1 MNEGKRWPWRV
12 RDSCCK
18 PFQILLHTT
27 NTIYVYINQY
37 QMHNKYETLFIF
49 TLLQFQLNQSSVIPF
64 YPFSQCTMQHTR
76 YTHNPLVGSLCFVTG
91 ANKLLSL
98 PQTWIPLSF
107 ALWHKSAHILIS
119 SHFHL
124 AVVFSVSG
132 PPQNKRTPGMP
143 LSISLLCVSLCIV
156 SISYRTYRTVQIHL
170 FRLMATY
177 FCQNIC

>member
-1 MNEGKRWPWRV
+1 MNESKRWPWRV

-119 SHFHL
+119 FPFGCR
-124 AVVFSVSG
+124 VFSLCTNPPPKQTHSWYASFHQLVMCIIVYRLYLVPYVSYRS
-132 PPQNKRTPGMP
+132 N
-143 LSISLLCVSLCIV
+143 SFVSLNGYILL
-156 SISYRTYRTVQIHL
+156 SKYL
-170 FRLMATY
+170 
-177 FCQNIC
+177 